1 VPVYWLFEEI
11 PPGVLRQTACA
22 VALAALPAPAPG
34 QVLSFSAR
42 SDLVVFSA
50 TAIDGKGRPITDLR
64 REDFRIYEDGRP
76 QPIAHFHGG
85 QGLPARILLLVD
97 ASGSMAEEYK
107 VASARRAARQILE
120 ALGPDD
126 QAAVAGFD
134 SRYWGV
140 VAFTSDREALRKG
153 LDSITPFGSTAL
165 HDALD
170 KAAHDIASH
179 GEGRRAVVVLTDGVD
194 TSSQQAPDD
203 VIARSR
209 ALDVP
214 IYAVSVV
221 SPLDDPASPSFV
233 GKKETAEAAAAAET
247 LSRYATLSGG
257 AAFRVSDALGLRL
270 AADRIAGEL
279 KHQYRLGWD
288 APEGSSRFRRVVVL
302 STRKGITVR
311 TRSGYVPPSESSPGD
326 RAGNPSTRRLD
337 KEVIE

>member
-1 VPVYWLFEEI
+1 ML
-11 PPGVLRQTACA
+11 
-22 VALAALPAPAPG
+22 ALAALPASAPG

-50 TAIDGKGRPITDLR
+50 TAVDGRGRPVTDLR
-64 REDFRIYEDGRP
+64 REEFRIYEEGRG

-85 QGLPARILLLVD
+85 RGLPARVLLLVD
-97 ASGSMAEEYK
+97 ASGSMGEETK
-107 VASARRAARQILE
+107 VASARRAAGHILD
-120 ALGPDD
+120 ALSPED
-126 QAAVAGFD
+126 QVAVAGFD

-140 VAFTSDREALRKG
+140 VAFTRDREAVRRG

-170 KAAHDIASH
+170 KAARDIASH

-194 TSSQQAPDD
+194 TSSLKAAEE
-203 VIARSR
+203 VVARSR

-221 SPLDDPASPSFV
+221 SPLDDPASPSFL
-233 GKKETAEAAAAAET
+233 GKKEQGEAAAAALT
-247 LSRYATLSGG
+247 LSRYASLSGG
-257 AAFRVSDALGLRL
+257 TSFRVSDAAGLTL
-270 AADRIAGEL
+270 AASRIAGEL

-288 APEGSSRFRRVVVL
+288 APTGSARFRRVVVL

-311 TRSGYVPPSESSPGD
+311 TRSGYVPPS
-326 RAGNPSTRRLD
+326 
-337 KEVIE
+337 